1 MDLSRLCLELL
12 NLCREKEMDHTEF
25 KQYLLCL
32 EGLSPAQKRKLSD
45 ALRVKD
51 EGETVAEA
59 LEKRIS
65 VGGHCPHCDHDQ
77 LQRWGTAHGMQRHRC
92 KSCLKTFNAV
102 TGTPLAR
109 LRKKEKWLEYSKAMI
124 DGLSIRKAA
133 RKCGID
139 TTTSFRWR
147 HRFLHGLRDKKDR
160 SLKGIVEADETFF
173 LESFKGSRNLG
184 RTARKRGGKAA
195 KRGLSAE
202 QVPVL
207 IARDRHG
214 EMTDEVLKDL
224 SEASITKV
232 LKPVVAQDAILCTDG
247 NKSYRAFANAENVT
261 HVRLIASKKS
271 RVIDK
276 VCHIQNVNAY
286 DSRLKGWMHRFNG
299 VATKYLP
306 NYLGWRRC
314 LEKQGSSIVPTRYL
328 SYALE

>member
-1 MDLSRLCLELL
+1 
-12 NLCREKEMDHTEF
+12 MDHTEF

-109 LRKKEKWLEYSKAMI
+109 LRKKEKGLEYSRAMI
-124 DGLSIRKAA
+124 DGLSVRKAA

-147 HRFLHGLRDKKDR
+147 HRFLHGLRDKKDS

-173 LESFKGSRNLG
+173 LASFKGFRNLG

-202 QVPVL
+202 
-207 IARDRHG
+207 ASSGSDREG
-214 EMTDEVLKDL
+214 PSRGD
-224 SEASITKV
+224 
-232 LKPVVAQDAILCTDG
+232 DG
-247 NKSYRAFANAENVT
+247 RS
-261 HVRLIASKKS
+261 
-271 RVIDK
+271 
-276 VCHIQNVNAY
+276 
-286 DSRLKGWMHRFNG
+286 
-299 VATKYLP
+299 ATKTSAKPRSPKCPSLS
-306 NYLGWRRC
+306 WRR
-314 LEKQGSSIVPTRYL
+314 TRSFARTGTKPIGHL
-328 SYALE
+328 RTPRTSLMSG

>member
-1 MDLSRLCLELL
+1 MD
-12 NLCREKEMDHTEF
+12 DTEF
-25 KQYLLCL
+25 KQYLLYL

-109 LRKKEKWLEYSKAMI
+109 LRKKEKWLEYSRAMI
-124 DGLSIRKAA
+124 DGLSVRKAA

-147 HRFLHGLRDKKDR
+147 HRFLHGLRDKKDS

-202 QVPVL
+202 ASSGSDREGPSRGDDGRSAQRPQRSL
-207 IARDRHG
+207 DHQSAQACRGAGRDPLHGREQSLSGICERRERHSCPA
-214 EMTDEVLKDL
+214 D
-224 SEASITKV
+224 
-232 LKPVVAQDAILCTDG
+232 
-247 NKSYRAFANAENVT
+247 
-261 HVRLIASKKS
+261 
-271 RVIDK
+271 
-276 VCHIQNVNAY
+276 
-286 DSRLKGWMHRFNG
+286 RFQ
-299 VATKYLP
+299 
-306 NYLGWRRC
+306 
-314 LEKQGSSIVPTRYL
+314 EEQGH
-328 SYALE
+328 